1 MPVGVLHPGNL
12 PRFSARL
19 IEPAPDPHDVVARY
33 WHVQWR
39 LAATE
44 SIDQAVV
51 DPPAVTLTIEAG
63 DVPHG
68 LVITGPHR
76 IAWRRTIAGTGDVFG
91 IRLRPGGLTAL
102 GTLDPASLVD
112 RTVALT
118 AQLDPALHAL
128 LRRVSVERSVDAR
141 VRAADALIGAHL
153 RARPL
158 TSPQLLANGAVEEL
172 RVHALRRTGEPL
184 AERLGVS
191 ERTVQR
197 ALAATLGI
205 GAKQAASRIRMQQAA
220 DAVALRGDTEL
231 AAIAAELGFTDQAH
245 LTSEFRAV
253 TGMTPG
259 SYRRTLRRIAAG

>member
-19 IEPAPDPHDVVARY
+19 VDPAPAARGIAAQY
-33 WHVQWR
+33 WHVQWS
-39 LAATE
+39 LPASE
-44 SIDQAVV
+44 SIDQAVI

-63 DVPHG
+63 DVPHD
-68 LVITGPHR
+68 LVVTGPHR
-76 IAWRRTIAGTGDVFG
+76 IAWRRTIAGSGDVFG

-102 GTLDPASLVD
+102 ASLDPASLVD

-118 AQLDPALHAL
+118 AELDPALHGL
-128 LRRVSVERSVDAR
+128 LRRVSIERSVDAR
-141 VRAADALIGAHL
+141 VHAADALIGEHL

-158 TSPQLLANGAVEEL
+158 TATQLLANRAVEEL
-172 RVHALRRTGEPL
+172 SGHGLRRIGEPL

-197 ALAATLGI
+197 ALSATLGV
-205 GAKQAASRIRMQQAA
+205 GAKQAARRIRLQQAA
-220 DAVALRGDTEL
+220 DAVALRDDTEL
-231 AAIAAELGFTDQAH
+231 AAIAAELGFADQAH

-259 SYRRTLRRIAAG
+259 SYRRTLRRIALG